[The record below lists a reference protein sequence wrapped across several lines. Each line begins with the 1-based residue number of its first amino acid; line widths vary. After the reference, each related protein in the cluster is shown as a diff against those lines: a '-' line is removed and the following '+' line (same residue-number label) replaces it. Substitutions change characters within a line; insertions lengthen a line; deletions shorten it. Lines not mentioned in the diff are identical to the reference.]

1 MDKLKIISED
11 KEKLRILNEEK
22 VQYFSSISQE
32 RDNLRAQ
39 LDYLDKQTAQEKEEV
54 KKVYEKQ
61 LQSLRETVD
70 GLKGKIENLEE
81 EKNTFERIRLSLNEI
96 N

>member
-1 MDKLKIISED
+1 MDKIKVISEE

-22 VQYFSSISQE
+22 IQQLSSISQD

-39 LDYLDKQTAQEKEEV
+39 FDYLDNQTRQEKEEV

-70 GLKGKIENLEE
+70 GLKGKIEELEE
-81 EKNTFERIRLSLNEI
+81 EKNTFEKVRLYFNTQ